1 MEDEFEPFYTDD
13 TVSGTSFIYRFKN
26 WDKPREFIVVRKLIR
41 HDKDGQLFLFPRYS
55 LQVICHNQMDMDP
68 KEVWE
73 DYNKRAKIE
82 LTIRDLDYD
91 HYITNVPTGRFL
103 SNFAYFWFCVFS
115 YNLILTLRT
124 LS

>member
-1 MEDEFEPFYTDD
+1 
-13 TVSGTSFIYRFKN
+13 
-26 WDKPREFIVVRKLIR
+26 RKLIR

-115 YNLILTLRT
+115 YNLILIFKNFVFGGDWSQCRTSTIRRKLLRQR
-124 LS
+124 SRNQI